1 MVQLAHQ
8 RQLLR
13 HGGVTLAQRVVRRAV
28 KNGVHL
34 FVHTFHAGTDDGF
47 HERVIHYTAR
57 GVQLHH
63 TGECQPVRA
72 LVQAADAVGEL
83 ARQHGNDAVRIIYR
97 CAPRKRLGV
106 QRAAGA
112 HIMAH
117 VRDVYAQPVS
127 RIGLFQGNGVVDVFR
142 LGGIYGEDRHAAVIP
157 AARRLFFP
165 HGRAL
170 VFFRFSLC
178 LEREMAREPRA
189 IQQCLC
195 ALLGLLGAA
204 EAHGYARP
212 VVLVGIA
219 ALQNLHRSLFTVAR
233 AAVGALFDI
242 DGAVR
247 TRVRHQRQPAL
258 NGLHRSGKAVVFL
271 HHGQHLALGRALY
284 ARMLEQRHQQRVA
297 GHGSHQVFAR
307 NEDILPVG
315 LHRPREA
322 KLARQLHQRTL
333 HGVPCFRVRHGVHA
347 LAAHHLVPLHQLVHG
362 AGHFFVVAQLRL
374 QLFQAARLLLQ
385 LFQYFC
391 FDSHNMLLT
400 PHT

>member
-1 MVQLAHQ
+1 
-8 RQLLR
+8 
-13 HGGVTLAQRVVRRAV
+13 
-28 KNGVHL
+28 
-34 FVHTFHAGTDDGF
+34 
-47 HERVIHYTAR
+47 
-57 GVQLHH
+57 
-63 TGECQPVRA
+63 
-72 LVQAADAVGEL
+72 
-83 ARQHGNDAVRIIYR
+83 
-97 CAPRKRLGV
+97 
-106 QRAAGA
+106 
-112 HIMAH
+112 
-117 VRDVYAQPVS
+117 
-127 RIGLFQGNGVVDVFR
+127 
-142 LGGIYGEDRHAAVIP
+142 
-157 AARRLFFP
+157 
-165 HGRAL
+165 
-170 VFFRFSLC
+170 
-178 LEREMAREPRA
+178 MAREPRA

-271 HHGQHLALGRALY
+271 HHGQHLALGTSPLRAD
-284 ARMLEQRHQQRVA
+284 
-297 GHGSHQVFAR
+297 AR
-307 NEDILPVG
+307 NSDTSSVSPGMAPIRYLPG
-315 LHRPREA
+315 MKISCPSGCTGRA
-322 KLARQLHQRTL
+322 KPNLPASFTSVHSTAFP
-333 HGVPCFRVRHGVHA
+333 VFRSGTGVHA
-347 LAAHHLVPLHQLVHG
+347 LAHTTLFRSTSSSTAP
-362 AGHFFVVAQLRL
+362 GHFFVVAQLRL